1 MDTYRW
7 MFDCC
12 RIPGIEGKDWS
23 ISYAKEG
30 DLGDS
35 GHIVVF
41 RRNRPWLV
49 EATRNGQ
56 ILSTEE
62 FERLVSNRI

>member
-1 MDTYRW
+1 MDTWRW

-12 RIPGIEGKDWS
+12 RVPAPGLDWS

-30 DLGDS
+30 DTGVN

-41 RRNRPWLV
+41 RRGRPWKIDI
-49 EATRNGQ
+49 APKGS

-62 FERLVSNRI
+62 LER